1 MFRIGGRMVKLTMR
15 EELKLEVIQRVM
27 DNQIDISNAAQILGL
42 SDRSIYRLLSR
53 VRIGGVKAVIHGN
66 RGNNHAGKITE
77 EYKQKVKDF
86 AAGKYKGFNDRHM
99 QEKLLEKESIQI
111 NRESLRLIL
120 REAGISA
127 KQKRRGRK
135 YRRHRERKEAVG
147 IMLQIDASRH
157 DWLESR
163 GPVMTIVG
171 AIDDASGEVWARFEN
186 SESTWAYLRLIR
198 QIAIDK
204 GLPLSLY
211 SDRHTIFHS
220 PKEATIVDQLEGK
233 QFRTQFGKSMDE
245 LGIKIIKAYSP
256 QAKGRIERVWGTFQD
271 RLISELRLKGIKNRD
286 EANEFLPVFLKD
298 FNRKF
303 CKKPDK
309 QIIAFRKSPSLKELD
324 RILCLKEPRTV
335 SKDHTIKFHGLLL
348 QIPPS
353 RKWAS
358 IAGQKVLVLQ
368 HSNGS
373 VEIMYK
379 KQSVARFPYESIKRI
394 IEKCGF
400 TGDHIFLAA

>member
-1 MFRIGGRMVKLTMR
+1 MK
-15 EELKLEVIQRVM
+15 EQLKLVVIQGVM
-27 DNQIDISNAAQILGL
+27 DNQVEISKAARILGL
-42 SDRSIYRLLSR
+42 SARSIYRLLSR

-77 EYKQKVKDF
+77 AYKQKVKDF
-86 AAGKYKGFNDRHM
+86 AVGKYKGFNDRHF

-111 NRESLRLIL
+111 NRGSLRLIQ

-135 YRRHRERKEAVG
+135 YRRHRDRKEAVG

-271 RLISELRLKGIKNRD
+271 RLIAEMRLEGIKNRE
-286 EANEFLPVFLKD
+286 EANNFLPSFLKD
-298 FNRKF
+298 FNKKF
-303 CKKPDK
+303 CCKPKK
-309 QIIAFRKSPSLKELD
+309 QIVAFRKSPPVKELD

-379 KQSVARFPYESIKRI
+379 KQSVARFSYESIKNI
-394 IEKCGF
+394 VKKCGF
-400 TGDHIFLAA
+400 KNNHILLAA

>member
-1 MFRIGGRMVKLTMR
+1 M
-15 EELKLEVIQRVM
+15 
-27 DNQIDISNAAQILGL
+27 
-42 SDRSIYRLLSR
+42 
-53 VRIGGVKAVIHGN
+53 
-66 RGNNHAGKITE
+66 
-77 EYKQKVKDF
+77 
-86 AAGKYKGFNDRHM
+86 
-99 QEKLLEKESIQI
+99 
-111 NRESLRLIL
+111 
-120 REAGISA
+120 
-127 KQKRRGRK
+127 
-135 YRRHRERKEAVG
+135 
-147 IMLQIDASRH
+147 
-157 DWLESR
+157 
-163 GPVMTIVG
+163 
-171 AIDDASGEVWARFEN
+171 
-186 SESTWAYLRLIR
+186 R
-198 QIAIDK
+198 QISINK
-204 GLPLSLY
+204 GLPLSIY

-220 PKEATIVDQLEGK
+220 PKEASIADQLEGRE
-233 QFRTQFGKSMDE
+233 FRTQFGRAMDE

-303 CKKPDK
+303 CKKPGK
-309 QIIAFRKSPSLKELD
+309 QIVAFRKSPPLKELD

>member
-1 MFRIGGRMVKLTMR
+1 MVTLTMK
-15 EELKLEVIQRVM
+15 EQLKLEVIQRVM
-27 DNQIDISNAAQILGL
+27 DNQVEISKAAQVLGL

-77 EYKQKVKDF
+77 AYKQKVKDF
-86 AAGKYKGFNDRHM
+86 AVGKYKGFNDRHF

-135 YRRHRERKEAVG
+135 YRRHRDRKEAVG

-245 LGIKIIKAYSP
+245 LGIKTIKAYSP

-271 RLISELRLKGIKNRD
+271 RLIAEMRLEGIKNRE
-286 EANEFLPVFLKD
+286 EANNFLPSFLKD
-298 FNRKF
+298 FNKKF
-303 CKKPDK
+303 CCKPKK
-309 QIIAFRKSPSLKELD
+309 QIVAFRKSPPVKELD

-335 SKDHTIKFHGLLL
+335 SKDHTIKFYGLLL

-373 VEIMYK
+373 VEIIYK
-379 KQSVARFPYESIKRI
+379 KQSVARFSYESIKNI
-394 IEKCGF
+394 VKKCGF
-400 TGDHIFLAA
+400 KDDHILLAA

>member
-1 MFRIGGRMVKLTMR
+1 MVTLTMK
-15 EELKLEVIQRVM
+15 EQLKLEVIQRVM
-27 DNQIDISNAAQILGL
+27 DNQVDISKAAQVLGL
-42 SDRSIYRLLSR
+42 SDRSIYRLLSK
-53 VRIGGVKAVIHGN
+53 VRIDGVKAVIHGN

-86 AAGKYKGFNDRHM
+86 AVGKYKGFNDRHM

-271 RLISELRLKGIKNRD
+271 RLIAEMRLEGIKNRE
-286 EANEFLPVFLKD
+286 EANNFLPSFLKD
-298 FNRKF
+298 FNKKF
-303 CKKPDK
+303 CCKPKKH
-309 QIIAFRKSPSLKELD
+309 IVAFRKSPPVKELD

-379 KQSVARFPYESIKRI
+379 KQSVARFSYKSIKNI
-394 IEKCGF
+394 VEKYGF
-400 TGDHIFLAA
+400 KEDHILLAA

>member
-1 MFRIGGRMVKLTMR
+1 MVTLTMK
-15 EELKLEVIQRVM
+15 EQLKLEVIQRVM
-27 DNQIDISNAAQILGL
+27 DNQVEISKAAQVLGL

-77 EYKQKVKDF
+77 AYKQKVKDF
-86 AAGKYKGFNDRHM
+86 AVGKYKGFNDRHF

-171 AIDDASGEVWARFEN
+171 AIDDASGEVWARFES

-256 QAKGRIERVWGTFQD
+256 QARAI
-271 RLISELRLKGIKNRD
+271 
-286 EANEFLPVFLKD
+286 
-298 FNRKF
+298 
-303 CKKPDK
+303 
-309 QIIAFRKSPSLKELD
+309 
-324 RILCLKEPRTV
+324 
-335 SKDHTIKFHGLLL
+335 
-348 QIPPS
+348 
-353 RKWAS
+353 
-358 IAGQKVLVLQ
+358 
-368 HSNGS
+368 
-373 VEIMYK
+373 Y
-379 KQSVARFPYESIKRI
+379 
-394 IEKCGF
+394 
-400 TGDHIFLAA
+400 

>member
-1 MFRIGGRMVKLTMR
+1 MVTLTMK
-15 EELKLEVIQRVM
+15 EQLKLEVIQRVM
-27 DNQIDISNAAQILGL
+27 DNQIDISKAAQILGL

-53 VRIGGVKAVIHGN
+53 VRTSGVKAVIHGN

-86 AAGKYKGFNDRHM
+86 ATGKYKGFNDRHM

-271 RLISELRLKGIKNRD
+271 RLIAEMRLEGIKNRE
-286 EANEFLPVFLKD
+286 EANNFLPSFLKD
-298 FNRKF
+298 FNKKF
-303 CKKPDK
+303 CCKPKKH
-309 QIIAFRKSPSLKELD
+309 IVAFRKSPPVKELD

-379 KQSVARFPYESIKRI
+379 KQSVARFSYKSIKNI
-394 IEKCGF
+394 VEKYGF
-400 TGDHIFLAA
+400 KEDHILLAA

>member
-1 MFRIGGRMVKLTMR
+1 MVTLTMK
-15 EELKLEVIQRVM
+15 EQLKLEVIQRVM
-27 DNQIDISNAAQILGL
+27 DNQVDISKAAQILGL

-53 VRIGGVKAVIHGN
+53 VRIDGVKAVIHGN

-111 NRESLRLIL
+111 NRESLRQIL
-120 REAGISA
+120 REAGIPA

-135 YRRHRERKEAVG
+135 YRRYRERKEAVG
-147 IMLQIDASRH
+147 VMLQVDASCH

-233 QFRTQFGKSMDE
+233 QFRTQFGKSMEE

-271 RLISELRLKGIKNRD
+271 RLIAEMRLEGINNRE
-286 EANEFLPVFLKD
+286 EANNFLPSFLKN
-298 FNRKF
+298 FNKKF
-303 CKKPDK
+303 CCKPKKH
-309 QIIAFRKSPSLKELD
+309 IVAFRKSPPVKELD

-373 VEIMYK
+373 VEIMYQR
-379 KQSVARFPYESIKRI
+379 QSVARFSYESIKNI
-394 IEKCGF
+394 VKKCGF
-400 TGDHIFLAA
+400 KNDHILLAA

>member
-1 MFRIGGRMVKLTMR
+1 M
-15 EELKLEVIQRVM
+15 
-27 DNQIDISNAAQILGL
+27 
-42 SDRSIYRLLSR
+42 
-53 VRIGGVKAVIHGN
+53 IHGN

-77 EYKQKVKDF
+77 AYKQKVKDF
-86 AAGKYKGFNDRHM
+86 AVGKYKGFNVRHF

-135 YRRHRERKEAVG
+135 YRRHRDRKEAVG

-271 RLISELRLKGIKNRD
+271 RLIAEMRLEGIKNRE
-286 EANEFLPVFLKD
+286 EANNFLPSFLKD
-298 FNRKF
+298 FNKKF
-303 CKKPDK
+303 CCKPKK
-309 QIIAFRKSPSLKELD
+309 QIVAFRKSPPVKELD

-335 SKDHTIKFHGLLL
+335 SKDHTIKFYGLLL

-373 VEIMYK
+373 VEIIYK
-379 KQSVARFPYESIKRI
+379 KQSVARFSYESIKNI
-394 IEKCGF
+394 VEKCGF
-400 TGDHIFLAA
+400 KDDHILLAA

>member
-1 MFRIGGRMVKLTMR
+1 MVTLTMK
-15 EELKLEVIQRVM
+15 EQLKLEVIQRIM
-27 DNQIDISNAAQILGL
+27 DNQVEISKAAQILGL

-77 EYKQKVKDF
+77 AYKQKVKDF
-86 AAGKYKGFNDRHM
+86 AVGKYKGFNDRHF

-135 YRRHRERKEAVG
+135 YRRHRDRKEAVG

-271 RLISELRLKGIKNRD
+271 RLIAEMRLEGIKNRE
-286 EANEFLPVFLKD
+286 EANNFLPSFLKD
-298 FNRKF
+298 FNKKF
-303 CKKPDK
+303 CCKPKK
-309 QIIAFRKSPSLKELD
+309 QIVAFRKSPPVKELD

-379 KQSVARFPYESIKRI
+379 KQSVARFSYESIKNI
-394 IEKCGF
+394 VKKCGF
-400 TGDHIFLAA
+400 KDDHILLAA

>member
-1 MFRIGGRMVKLTMR
+1 MVTLTMK
-15 EELKLEVIQRVM
+15 EQLKLEVIQRVM
-27 DNQIDISNAAQILGL
+27 DNQVDISKAAQILGL

-53 VRIGGVKAVIHGN
+53 VRTSGVKAVIHGN

-171 AIDDASGEVWARFEN
+171 AIDDASGEVWARFDN

-271 RLISELRLKGIKNRD
+271 RLIAEMRLEGINNRE
-286 EANEFLPVFLKD
+286 EANNFLPFFLKD
-298 FNRKF
+298 FNKKF
-303 CKKPDK
+303 CCKPKKH
-309 QIIAFRKSPSLKELD
+309 IVAFRKSPPVKELD

-358 IAGQKVLVLQ
+358 ISGQKVLVLQ

-379 KQSVARFPYESIKRI
+379 RQSVARFSYESIKNI
-394 IEKCGF
+394 IKKCGF
-400 TGDHIFLAA
+400 KNDHILLAA

>member
-1 MFRIGGRMVKLTMR
+1 MVKLTMR

-27 DNQIDISNAAQILGL
+27 DEQIDIVKACKILGL
-42 SDRSIYRLLSR
+42 TDRSIYRLLSKVR
-53 VRIGGVKAVIHGN
+53 VEGVKAVIHGN
-66 RGNNHAGKITE
+66 RGNNHAGKINKKLREKIVILAT
-77 EYKQKVKDF
+77 D
-86 AAGKYKGFNDRHM
+86 KYKGFNDRHF
-99 QEKLLEKESIQI
+99 QEKLLENESIQI
-111 NRESLRLIL
+111 NRESLRQIL
-120 REAGISA
+120 REKGISA

-147 IMLQIDASRH
+147 VMLQIDASCH

-186 SESTWAYLRLIR
+186 SESTWAYLRLMR
-198 QIAIDK
+198 QISINK
-204 GLPLSLY
+204 GLPLSIY

-220 PKEATIVDQLEGK
+220 PKEASITDQLEGRE
-233 QFRTQFGKSMDE
+233 FRTQFGRAMDE

-286 EANEFLPVFLKD
+286 EANEFLPVFLKN

-309 QIIAFRKSPSLKELD
+309 QIVAFRKSPSSKELD

-353 RKWAS
+353 RKWVS
-358 IAGQKVLVLQ
+358 IAGQNVLVLQ

>member
-1 MFRIGGRMVKLTMR
+1 
-15 EELKLEVIQRVM
+15 
-27 DNQIDISNAAQILGL
+27 
-42 SDRSIYRLLSR
+42 
-53 VRIGGVKAVIHGN
+53 
-66 RGNNHAGKITE
+66 
-77 EYKQKVKDF
+77 
-86 AAGKYKGFNDRHM
+86 
-99 QEKLLEKESIQI
+99 
-111 NRESLRLIL
+111 
-120 REAGISA
+120 
-127 KQKRRGRK
+127 
-135 YRRHRERKEAVG
+135 
-147 IMLQIDASRH
+147 
-157 DWLESR
+157 
-163 GPVMTIVG
+163 MTIVG

-245 LGIKIIKAYSP
+245 LGIKIIKAYYP

-271 RLISELRLKGIKNRD
+271 RLIAEMRLEGIKNRE
-286 EANEFLPVFLKD
+286 EANNFLPSFLKD
-298 FNRKF
+298 FNKKF
-303 CKKPDK
+303 CCKPKK
-309 QIIAFRKSPSLKELD
+309 QIVAFRKSPPIKELD

-335 SKDHTIKFHGLLL
+335 SKDHTIKFYGLLL

-379 KQSVARFPYESIKRI
+379 KQSVARFSYKSIKNI
-394 IEKCGF
+394 VEKYGF
-400 TGDHIFLAA
+400 KEDHILLAA

>member
-1 MFRIGGRMVKLTMR
+1 
-15 EELKLEVIQRVM
+15 
-27 DNQIDISNAAQILGL
+27 
-42 SDRSIYRLLSR
+42 
-53 VRIGGVKAVIHGN
+53 
-66 RGNNHAGKITE
+66 
-77 EYKQKVKDF
+77 
-86 AAGKYKGFNDRHM
+86 
-99 QEKLLEKESIQI
+99 
-111 NRESLRLIL
+111 
-120 REAGISA
+120 
-127 KQKRRGRK
+127 
-135 YRRHRERKEAVG
+135 
-147 IMLQIDASRH
+147 
-157 DWLESR
+157 
-163 GPVMTIVG
+163 MTIVG

-271 RLISELRLKGIKNRD
+271 RLIAEMRLEGINNRE
-286 EANEFLPVFLKD
+286 EANNFLPSFLKD
-298 FNRKF
+298 FNKKF
-303 CKKPDK
+303 CCKPKK
-309 QIIAFRKSPSLKELD
+309 QIVAFRKSPPVKELD

-373 VEIMYK
+373 VEIIYK
-379 KQSVARFPYESIKRI
+379 KQSVARFSYESIKNI
-394 IEKCGF
+394 VKKCGF
-400 TGDHIFLAA
+400 KNGHILLAA

>member
-1 MFRIGGRMVKLTMR
+1 MVTLTMK
-15 EELKLEVIQRVM
+15 EQLKLEVIQRVM
-27 DNQIDISNAAQILGL
+27 DNQIDILKAAQILGL

-53 VRIGGVKAVIHGN
+53 VRTSGVKAVIHGN

-86 AAGKYKGFNDRHM
+86 AAGKYKGFNDRHL

-271 RLISELRLKGIKNRD
+271 RLIAEMRLEGIKNRE
-286 EANEFLPVFLKD
+286 EANNFLPLFLKD
-298 FNRKF
+298 FNKKF
-303 CKKPDK
+303 CCKPKKH
-309 QIIAFRKSPSLKELD
+309 IVAFRKSPPVKELD

-358 IAGQKVLVLQ
+358 IAGQKVLALQ

-379 KQSVARFPYESIKRI
+379 KQSVARFSYKSIKNI
-394 IEKCGF
+394 VEKYGF
-400 TGDHIFLAA
+400 KENHILLAA

>member
-1 MFRIGGRMVKLTMR
+1 MVTLTMR

-27 DNQIDISNAAQILGL
+27 DEQIDIVKACKILGL
-42 SDRSIYRLLSR
+42 TDRSIYRLLSKVR
-53 VRIGGVKAVIHGN
+53 VEGVKAVIHGN
-66 RGNNHAGKITE
+66 RGNNHAGKINKELREKIVILAT
-77 EYKQKVKDF
+77 D
-86 AAGKYKGFNDRHM
+86 KYKGFNDRHF
-99 QEKLLEKESIQI
+99 QEKLLENENIQV
-111 NRESLRLIL
+111 NRESLRQIL
-120 REAGISA
+120 REKGISA

-147 IMLQIDASRH
+147 VMLQIDASCH

-171 AIDDASGEVWARFEN
+171 AIDDASGEVWARFDN
-186 SESTWAYLRLIR
+186 SESTWAYLRLMR

-204 GLPLSLY
+204 GLPLSIY

-256 QAKGRIERVWGTFQD
+256 QAKGRIERLWGTFQD
-271 RLISELRLKGIKNRD
+271 RLIAEMRLAGIKNKD
-286 EANEFLPVFLKD
+286 EANSFLPSFLKD
-298 FNRKF
+298 FNKKF
-303 CKKPDK
+303 CCKPKK
-309 QIIAFRKSPSLKELD
+309 QIIAFRKSPPVKELD

-379 KQSVARFPYESIKRI
+379 KQSVARFSYESIKNI
-394 IEKCGF
+394 VEKCGF
-400 TGDHIFLAA
+400 KEDHILLAA

>member
-1 MFRIGGRMVKLTMR
+1 MK
-15 EELKLEVIQRVM
+15 EQLKLEVIQRVM
-27 DNQIDISNAAQILGL
+27 DNQVDISKAAQILGL

-120 REAGISA
+120 REAGIPA

-135 YRRHRERKEAVG
+135 YRRYRERKEAVG

-271 RLISELRLKGIKNRD
+271 RLIAEMRLEGINNRE
-286 EANEFLPVFLKD
+286 EANNFLPSFLKD
-298 FNRKF
+298 FNNKF
-303 CKKPDK
+303 CCKPKKH
-309 QIIAFRKSPSLKELD
+309 IVAFRKSPPVKELD

-335 SKDHTIKFHGLLL
+335 SKDHKIKFHGLLL

-358 IAGQKVLVLQ
+358 ISGQKVLVLQ

-379 KQSVARFPYESIKRI
+379 KQSVARFSYESIKNI
-394 IEKCGF
+394 VKKCGF
-400 TGDHIFLAA
+400 KNDHILLAA

>member
-1 MFRIGGRMVKLTMR
+1 MK
-15 EELKLEVIQRVM
+15 EQLKLEVIQRVM

-53 VRIGGVKAVIHGN
+53 VRTSGVKAVIHGN

-271 RLISELRLKGIKNRD
+271 RLIAEMRLEGINNRE
-286 EANEFLPVFLKD
+286 EANNFLPFFLKD
-298 FNRKF
+298 FNKKF
-303 CKKPDK
+303 CCKPKKH
-309 QIIAFRKSPSLKELD
+309 IVAFRKSPPAKELD

-358 IAGQKVLVLQ
+358 ISGQKVLVLQ

-379 KQSVARFPYESIKRI
+379 RQSVARFSYESIKNI
-394 IEKCGF
+394 VKKCGF
-400 TGDHIFLAA
+400 KNDHILLAA